1 MDKKIAL
8 LSKCNIFRGINEDEI
23 NSILKEIS
31 FRFISYKKDETIAI
45 EESECNGIGIV
56 LKGNIEVQKSFPSGK
71 IITLNTFKEGNIFG
85 EAIVFS
91 EKHVYPATIVSVD
104 NAEIMFIN
112 KNDIIRLCRLNDKF
126 LNNFMTILSDR
137 ILMLNNRIKNLSYG
151 TIRQKV
157 ANLILEEYKKQK
169 SVYIEFPYTRKKMA
183 EILDIPRPSLSR
195 ELVNMKKECIIDF
208 DKNFIKILKIK
219 LLEEYLFN

>member
-195 ELVNMKKECIIDF
+195 ELINMKKECLIDF
-208 DKNFIKILKIK
+208 DKNSIKILKIK
-219 LLEEYLFN
+219 LLEECLFN